1 MQSNIGQQNVSMP
14 PPQQPPIAPYPSQP
28 LPAPQPYPPPKKSRL
43 GMIIGVIFIVIA
55 VVVASSLAYV
65 FLIAPSK
72 VGEEGETTS
81 APPITQIDNFSI
93 SASDITREKNQTT
106 IYFAIT
112 KAADTN
118 KSTSLKVTLIDD
130 HENEYSGTLYINF
143 CGAPSGVI
151 SQIPTGFIY
160 VESVIINMPDD
171 APIKFIRFGD
181 ELKKSFEDI
190 KFGQPSFKQDFG
202 DASIEFGTSIGIG
215 EYLTFTPE
223 IPTSDVIGWRLPVA
237 VANTE
242 YNPSSVSVNVGVQF
256 SDGMIVWNEKGKETE
271 EVPGSGQVV
280 LEPRLFT
287 VSQGIIRGCPQII
300 LMLATDKSTSEQA
313 FKIASI
319 DAAQLPSIP
328 ERIVF
333 DDGSYDSNLYVTDMN
348 GSNKTL
354 LYSGSYP
361 CSSPCGSKVVFQSS
375 DKGIYIRLLDVDA
388 PAATKIVDKVTDKGE
403 KPAWSPDGT
412 KIAFTK
418 GSFCGGYK
426 ICTINIDGSNQTNIT
441 VFGSNPVWSP
451 DGTKIAFSHDFNTY
465 QGPGIYIVN
474 ADGTNLKKITEYG
487 YGSPLAWSPDGTKI
501 AFSTSGGWLNYYL
514 CTINT
519 DGSDLTKLVEN
530 SYGFYPG
537 SWLPDGTKIV
547 YSDYN
552 NNFIYTIKVDSHEK
566 TALVEGYNP
575 TWVPAFKLGTES
587 TV

>member
-1 MQSNIGQQNVSMP
+1 MLVTSPTDIATSVPFNIFDQTLMPKISNPKGCCHEGAVQEGPTLCSQS
-14 PPQQPPIAPYPSQP
+14 
-28 LPAPQPYPPPKKSRL
+28 
-43 GMIIGVIFIVIA
+43 
-55 VVVASSLAYV
+55 
-65 FLIAPSK
+65 
-72 VGEEGETTS
+72 
-81 APPITQIDNFSI
+81 
-93 SASDITREKNQTT
+93 
-106 IYFAIT
+106 
-112 KAADTN
+112 
-118 KSTSLKVTLIDD
+118 
-130 HENEYSGTLYINF
+130 
-143 CGAPSGVI
+143 
-151 SQIPTGFIY
+151 
-160 VESVIINMPDD
+160 D
-171 APIKFIRFGD
+171 AR
-181 ELKKSFEDI
+181 
-190 KFGQPSFKQDFG
+190 
-202 DASIEFGTSIGIG
+202 T
-215 EYLTFTPE
+215 
-223 IPTSDVIGWRLPVA
+223 
-237 VANTE
+237 
-242 YNPSSVSVNVGVQF
+242 
-256 SDGMIVWNEKGKETE
+256 
-271 EVPGSGQVV
+271 
-280 LEPRLFT
+280 
-287 VSQGIIRGCPQII
+287 
-300 LMLATDKSTSEQA
+300 
-313 FKIASI
+313 
-319 DAAQLPSIP
+319 
-328 ERIVF
+328 
-333 DDGSYDSNLYVTDMN
+333 
-348 GSNKTL
+348 
-354 LYSGSYP
+354 
-361 CSSPCGSKVVFQSS
+361 
-375 DKGIYIRLLDVDA
+375 